1 MSLSPAKTDARTT
14 TNGNPRNTQ
23 TQLFMEEV
31 KQQILF
37 PQIRSY
43 LKLYTTIGLEKIAR
57 FNDLDEEQFSAQLV
71 SMKHKLTQVCFCH
84 VGTSL
89 LCVLVA
95 PRRIEVAR
103 NWRVLLE
110 EQPSG
115 K

>member
-1 MSLSPAKTDARTT
+1 MK
-14 TNGNPRNTQ
+14 Q

-71 SMKHKLTQVCFCH
+71 SMKHKLTQMDW
-84 VGTSL
+84 GMSGETSL
-89 LCVLVA
+89 L
-95 PRRIEVAR
+95 E
-103 NWRVLLE
+103 
-110 EQPSG
+110 G
-115 K
+115 KPGFAMDFNFFVEDKTVVIDEAD